1 VAIDGLTAALRGGQ
15 MSQGE
20 ARGIG
25 APGAP
30 GAPRSPSSGTAT
42 GGSDFAKALEDAI
55 GEVDDKQRVAD
66 SKSMAL
72 IRGEDI
78 PIHDVMVA
86 VTDAELAVQMTT
98 AVAAKAIAAYQE
110 IWRMEV

>member
-1 VAIDGLTAALRGGQ
+1 MAIDGLSAALRGGQ
-15 MSQGE
+15 MAQGE

-30 GAPRSPSSGTAT
+30 RAPSSGTAT
-42 GGSDFAKALEDAI
+42 GGTDFAKALEDAI
-55 GEVDDKQRVAD
+55 GEVDQKQHVAD

-72 IRGEDI
+72 IRGEEI
-78 PIHDVMVA
+78 PIHDVMAA
-86 VTDAELAVQMTT
+86 VTEAELAVQMTT
-98 AVAAKAIAAYQE
+98 AIAAKAIAAYQE